1 MDRMPQPSSID
12 AMAALPPELKAP
24 WWLPSGHAQTI
35 YASLAAP
42 GTADAPQAQR
52 STWITPDED
61 QILVN
66 EWPAPEAAPTLVLF
80 HGLEGDSD
88 SHYAKA
94 FAKACA
100 QRGWRMVLPHFRG
113 CGGMVNLKPRA
124 YHSGDHAEID
134 WVLRRIQQHSPA
146 SPLHAVGISLG
157 GNALLRWAQEQ
168 GELAHQVVRS
178 VTSLC
183 APLDLVVSGLGLEQ
197 GLNRIFYTPRFLR
210 TMKPKARQMW
220 ARFPGLFDLKATDR
234 ARSLREFDDAFTAP
248 VHGFKGVMDYWQR
261 ASAKPH
267 LRRLALPSLI
277 VNPLNDPF
285 VPLACLPKP
294 SEVNA
299 CTSLWQPPQGGH
311 LGFVQGAFP
320 GQLQTWPSLVMAW
333 MSSQETRYG

>member
-1 MDRMPQPSSID
+1 MRQPLFSV
-12 AMAALPPELKAP
+12 PLK
-24 WWLPSGHAQTI
+24 
-35 YASLAAP
+35 
-42 GTADAPQAQR
+42 
-52 STWITPDED
+52 ST
-61 QILVN
+61 L
-66 EWPAPEAAPTLVLF
+66 LVLF
-80 HGLEGDSD
+80 HGLEGSSS
-88 SHYAKA
+88 SHYAQA
-94 FAKACA
+94 FADHVT
-100 QRGWRMVLPHFRG
+100 RLGWTLAVPHFRG
-113 CGGMVNLKPRA
+113 CSGELNRAPRA
-124 YHSGDHAEID
+124 YHSGDHEEIR
-134 WVLRRIQQHSPA
+134 WILERMRS
-146 SPLHAVGISLG
+146 LHLGKIYAVGVSLG

-220 ARFPGLFDLKATDR
+220 ARFPGLFDVKATDR

-285 VPLACLPKP
+285 VPLACLPTP

-333 MSSQETRYG
+333 MSSQETRHG

>member
-1 MDRMPQPSSID
+1 MSSTPSTPQIALVTGASRGIG
-12 AMAALPPELKAP
+12 AAIARRFASAGFLVHAGRRNGDKLAP
-24 WWLPSGHAQTI
+24 L
-35 YASLAAP
+35 
-42 GTADAPQAQR
+42 
-52 STWITPDED
+52 
-61 QILVN
+61 
-66 EWPAPEAAPTLVLF
+66 
-80 HGLEGDSD
+80 
-88 SHYAKA
+88 
-94 FAKACA
+94 
-100 QRGWRMVLPHFRG
+100 
-113 CGGMVNLKPRA
+113 
-124 YHSGDHAEID
+124 
-134 WVLRRIQQHSPA
+134 
-146 SPLHAVGISLG
+146 LG
-157 GNALLRWAQEQ
+157 GNITGRSLDARECEDVTAF
-168 GELAHQVVRS
+168 LAEAEAR
-178 VTSLC
+178 

-220 ARFPGLFDLKATDR
+220 ARFPGLFDVKATDR

-285 VPLACLPKP
+285 VPLACLPTP

-320 GQLQTWPSLVMAW
+320 GQLQTW
-333 MSSQETRYG
+333 R